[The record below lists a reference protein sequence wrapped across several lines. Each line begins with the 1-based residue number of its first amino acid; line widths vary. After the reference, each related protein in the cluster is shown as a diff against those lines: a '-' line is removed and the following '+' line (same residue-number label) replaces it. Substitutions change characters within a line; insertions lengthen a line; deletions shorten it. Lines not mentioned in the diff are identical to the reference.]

1 MNEYSEEVST
11 ISPSSVQYRG
21 SEKVLTARYRAPTKQ
36 YGTGFGRYWNSSKG
50 KFIAAVVGL
59 TGITW
64 LAHNFVFAQ
73 DAWITAMVVSGY
85 VFLLWFMAF
94 FDADVEADVVIEFP
108 IRMQFINKVATAKVM
123 NDKYG
128 ESITELLRGLHEVQ
142 CDPNQSES
150 DIKAARQEVRNSLAM
165 LGELASK
172 DILRLQSG
180 GNAPSESWAGVMPAN
195 NPLVDIEDESG
206 RESPGLSAV
215 NSALKDVKDSRK

>member
-1 MNEYSEEVST
+1 MSEYSEEVAT

-21 SEKVLTARYRAPTKQ
+21 SEKVLTARYRAPAKQ
-36 YGTGFGRYWNSSKG
+36 YGTGFSRYWNYSKG

-59 TGITW
+59 TGVTW
-64 LAHNFVFAQ
+64 LAHNFIFAQ

-85 VFLLWFMAF
+85 VFLLRFIAF
-94 FDADVEADVVIEFP
+94 VDADVEADVVIEFP
-108 IRMQFINKVATAKVM
+108 VRMQLINKVATAKVM

-142 CDPNQSES
+142 CNPNQSES

-180 GNAPSESWAGVMPAN
+180 GNAPSESWADAMPTN
-195 NPLVDIEDESG
+195 GFPVGTKDERSEASWTECGEWCSEG
-206 RESPGLSAV
+206 R
-215 NSALKDVKDSRK
+215 

>member
-1 MNEYSEEVST
+1 MNEYSEEVAT

-21 SEKVLTARYRAPTKQ
+21 SEKVLTARYRAPAKQ
-36 YGTGFGRYWNSSKG
+36 YGTGFSRYWNYSKG

-59 TGITW
+59 TGVTW

-172 DILRLQSG
+172 DIIRLQSG
-180 GNAPSESWAGVMPAN
+180 SNTPAESREDAMPATGS
-195 NPLVDIEDESG
+195 PVDEEG
-206 RESPGLSAV
+206 ERA
-215 NSALKDVKDSRK
+215 

>member
-1 MNEYSEEVST
+1 MSEYNEEVAT
-11 ISPSSVQYRG
+11 ISPNSVQYRG
-21 SEKVLTARYRAPTKQ
+21 SEKVLTARYRAPAKQ
-36 YGTGFGRYWNSSKG
+36 YGAGFSRYWNYSKG

-59 TGITW
+59 TGATW
-64 LAHNFVFAQ
+64 LVHNFVFAQ

-94 FDADVEADVVIEFP
+94 FDADVEADVAIEFP

-150 DIKAARQEVRNSLAM
+150 DIKAARQEARNSLAM

-172 DILRLQSG
+172 DILKLQSG
-180 GNAPSESWAGVMPAN
+180 GNTPAESRADAMPAN
-195 NPLVDIEDESG
+195 GSPVGTKDERSG
-206 RESPGLSAV
+206 VSWTECGE
-215 NSALKDVKDSRK
+215 